1 MADFATCAFVVVVA
15 AGLFTALSIAVTEY
29 YRARNAWSRF
39 DAMMRERAASDPQSA
54 ARKAQ
59 G

>member
-1 MADFATCAFVVVVA
+1 MHDSATCAFVVVVA

-29 YRARNAWSRF
+29 YRVRNAWSRF
-39 DAMMRERAASDPQSA
+39 DAMMRERAASDPQNT
-54 ARKAQ
+54 ARETQ

>member
-1 MADFATCAFVVVVA
+1 MIDAVTCAIFAIVCV
-15 AGLFTALSIAVTEY
+15 GLFTALSIAVTEY

-54 ARKAQ
+54 ARKTQ

>member
-1 MADFATCAFVVVVA
+1 MHDFATCAFVVASA

-54 ARKAQ
+54 ARKTQ

>member
-1 MADFATCAFVVVVA
+1 MHDFPACAFVIVVA
-15 AGLFTALSIAVTEY
+15 VGLFTALSVAATEY

-39 DAMMRERAASDPQSA
+39 DAMMRERAAADPQSA
-54 ARKAQ
+54 ARETQ

>member
-1 MADFATCAFVVVVA
+1 MHDFATCAFVVAIA

-29 YRARNAWSRF
+29 YRVRNAWSRF
-39 DAMMRERAASDPQSA
+39 DAMMRDHAASDPQNA
-54 ARKAQ
+54 ARETQ